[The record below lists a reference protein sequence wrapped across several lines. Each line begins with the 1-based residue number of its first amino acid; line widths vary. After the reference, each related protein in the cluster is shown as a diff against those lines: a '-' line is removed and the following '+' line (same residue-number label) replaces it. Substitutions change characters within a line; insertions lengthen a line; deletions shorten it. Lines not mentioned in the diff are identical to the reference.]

1 MKTKCLAFTAA
12 VFAALGMIVG
22 IVYHGMMLS
31 TGTGG
36 TAMAATHPMTFAL
49 GCGGFLIALV
59 LEKLFAVS
67 ESKLAKP
74 AYFVYI
80 VGVAMTVIMLIV
92 RGYFQMS
99 GTELTSGADAAISG
113 IAGIGH
119 TVLAV
124 GMALFFVALFRRIFA
139 AEKSSDKGAE

>member
-1 MKTKCLAFTAA
+1 
-12 VFAALGMIVG
+12 
-22 IVYHGMMLS
+22 
-31 TGTGG
+31 
-36 TAMAATHPMTFAL
+36 
-49 GCGGFLIALV
+49 
-59 LEKLFAVS
+59 
-67 ESKLAKP
+67 
-74 AYFVYI
+74 
-80 VGVAMTVIMLIV
+80 MTVIMLIV

-139 AEKSSDKGAE
+139 AEKPSDKGSE

>member
-49 GCGGFLIALV
+49 GCGGFLNALV

-113 IAGIGH
+113 IARVGH

-124 GMALFFVALFRRIFA
+124 GMALFFVALSRRIFA
-139 AEKSSDKGAE
+139 AEKPSDKGAE

>member
-12 VFAALGMIVG
+12 VFAALGMMVG

-49 GCGGFLIALV
+49 GCGGFLIALG

-67 ESKLAKP
+67 ESKLAKT

-139 AEKSSDKGAE
+139 AEKPSDKGAE

>member
-59 LEKLFAVS
+59 LES
-67 ESKLAKP
+67 P
-74 AYFVYI
+74 
-80 VGVAMTVIMLIV
+80 
-92 RGYFQMS
+92 
-99 GTELTSGADAAISG
+99 
-113 IAGIGH
+113 
-119 TVLAV
+119 
-124 GMALFFVALFRRIFA
+124 
-139 AEKSSDKGAE
+139 

>member
-49 GCGGFLIALV
+49 GCGGFLIAFV
-59 LEKLFAVS
+59 PEKLFAVS

-139 AEKSSDKGAE
+139 AEKPSDKGAE

>member
-22 IVYHGMMLS
+22 IVYQGMMLS

-49 GCGGFLIALV
+49 GCGGSLIALV

-139 AEKSSDKGAE
+139 AEKPSDKGAE